1 MQYPPQAGEKR
12 LCLTIFC
19 AMMTAVMSAVVVIY
33 SIVIVYNPSIIELQ
47 SNLQVQCI
55 IQSLGVKHRRHIY
68 VLFSFY
74 MECQGLDAIPTPVPS
89 RAYKELFPSFT
100 VL

>member
-1 MQYPPQAGEKR
+1 MAKMQYPPQAGEKR

-55 IQSLGVKHRRHIY
+55 IQSLGVKEGLGW
-68 VLFSFY
+68 VFSAP
-74 MECQGLDAIPTPVPS
+74 Q
-89 RAYKELFPSFT
+89 
-100 VL
+100 